1 MATIATSSHSRD
13 PFKRCSDL
21 CDVVPRIK
29 EYRSFCWMLKQF
41 RDLPRSAIFDFLLL
55 RAHAGWLFKAF
66 AIKAGW

>member
-1 MATIATSSHSRD
+1 
-13 PFKRCSDL
+13 
-21 CDVVPRIK
+21 
-29 EYRSFCWMLKQF
+29 MLKQF